1 MMSEHHPLN
10 NIYGESQLNFSFHVF
25 KNKHLIVQIL
35 LKNAALTISVR
46 SSWCNRIEVFDM

>member
-46 SSWCNRIEVFDM
+46 SSWCNRIEVFNM